1 MWPASS
7 FAEGR
12 DTVKFKIALAASA
25 AAGAIAGV
33 GFEAGD
39 RGDRV
44 PFINP
49 QTIANA
55 VCGGGA
61 TSARAAFVRIGQAA
75 ASGRSDQAPIDIGVI
90 PMQVGAIAYDV
101 TTSSAS
107 AQAQFNAGLAHLW
120 NFNHGAA
127 VGAFRAAQ
135 QADPQ
140 CAMCFWAEA
149 FAHGPNINAPMF
161 DDAVAPAWEA
171 LQKAKA
177 LASGA
182 SAKEQALI
190 AALETRYAKAQ
201 PADRAPLDA
210 AFADAMDKVALAHP
224 DDDFIAALAAEANM
238 DTQAWDYWEADGRTP
253 KGRTARTVSLIETV
267 LARNPKHPAAI
278 HLYIHLTE
286 ATDNPYR
293 ALPYAERLKALSPGL
308 GHLIHMPSHTYFRIG
323 RYKQS
328 LADNLAAVAA
338 DEAELAKGP
347 AHPMFEFGYYVHNI
361 HFVLTSAHM
370 AGDGATA
377 LAMAKKLDEKLPA
390 EVVAEVPFAAPIKA
404 APYFALAQFA
414 EPATVLALNDPGK
427 ELYILHAAWRYA
439 RGEAHARLG
448 DAAAARG
455 EAEALAALIAETDFS
470 DLEANGIPA
479 REILEIARLTV
490 LSRAA
495 ATDGDLDG
503 AIEAISEAVALQA
516 TLPYTEPPY
525 WYYPARQTLA
535 ALALK
540 KGETERAEQLFLET
554 LVESPNNGWA
564 YYGLGEVYKARGD
577 RNAARYA
584 ESLFKNAWAGG
595 KTTPNLDRL

>member
-1 MWPASS
+1 M
-7 FAEGR
+7 
-12 DTVKFKIALAASA
+12 KLKLALAAGA
-25 AAGAIAGV
+25 ATVAIAGA
-33 GFEAGD
+33 GFDAADRNAG
-39 RGDRV
+39 V

-61 TSARAAFVRIGQAA
+61 NNARAAFFRIAQAA
-75 ASGRSDQAPIDIGVI
+75 ASERADQAPLDIGVI
-90 PMQVGAIAYDV
+90 PMQVGAIAYEV
-101 TTSSAS
+101 TTSSAA

-127 VGAFRAAQ
+127 AGAFNAAQ

-161 DDAVAPAWEA
+161 EEAVAPAWEA
-171 LQKAKA
+171 LQKAKD
-177 LASGA
+177 LAAGA

-190 AALETRYAKAQ
+190 AALEKRYAKTQ

-210 AFADAMDKVALAHP
+210 AFADAMDKVALAYP
-224 DDDFIAALAAEANM
+224 DDDFVAALAAEAAM
-238 DTQAWDYWEADGRTP
+238 DTQPWDYWEADGRTP
-253 KGRTARTVSLIETV
+253 KGRADRAVSLVETV
-267 LARNPKHPAAI
+267 LARNPAHPAAI

-323 RYKQS
+323 RYKQAM
-328 LADNLAAVAA
+328 ADNLAAVAA
-338 DEAELAKGP
+338 DEAQLAKGP
-347 AHPMFEFGYYVHNI
+347 AHPMYEYGYYVHNI
-361 HFVLTSAHM
+361 HFVMSAAQM

-390 EVVAEVPFAAPIKA
+390 AFVAEVPFAAPIKA
-404 APYFALAQFA
+404 APYFALAQFE
-414 EPATVLALNDPGK
+414 EPSAILALDDPGK

-439 RGEAHARLG
+439 RGEAHVRLG
-448 DAAAARG
+448 DADAARS
-455 EAEALAALIAETDFS
+455 EAQALAALIGETDFS
-470 DLEANGIPA
+470 GLEANGIPA
-479 REILEIARLTV
+479 RQILDIARLTV

-495 ATDGDLDG
+495 AAGGDLDG

-525 WYYPARQTLA
+525 WYYPAKQTLA
-535 ALALK
+535 ALVLK

-564 YYGLGEVYKARGD
+564 YYGLGEVYKTRGD

-584 ESLFKNAWAGG
+584 DSLFKNAWAGG
-595 KTTPNLDRL
+595 KATPSLERL